1 MAEYYDYREHMR
13 DDIHDYIMERTP
25 EELVRRYGPDMDDIR
40 EGLDEELWTADSVT
54 GNGSGSYFFST
65 WYAEEALCHNW
76 DLLTEALK
84 NLGHDGDIFWQG
96 PEVCDVIIRCYL
108 LGECLGDVLEELE
121 EEFNAAIAAA
131 DAEEE

>member
-40 EGLDEELWTADSVT
+40 EGLDEEIWTTDSVT

-65 WYAEEALCHNW
+65 YRAEEAICHNW
-76 DLLTEALK
+76 DLLEEALDEY
-84 NLGHDGDIFWQG
+84 GGGYEIIRRG
-96 PEVCDVIIRCYL
+96 PEECDVIIRCYL
-108 LGECLGDVLEELE
+108 LGECLGDVLKELE

-131 DAEEE
+131 ATEEE